1 MAKVI
6 EPPILMSR
14 ILAFVLAASIV
25 VLAALGFV
33 LYKMIPL
40 ERPEVFFL
48 INATRSVNVVIEPF
62 DANNANNTSIEN
74 YKRGFIREYIIA
86 RNELNA
92 NPIIT
97 RNNWN
102 NIVKPWSGNTVYKN
116 FTSTSLYRK
125 YMRNTQPQ
133 NVSCYV
139 DFSDPEHSDAIIKT
153 NRNDYTVY
161 FRWICKNIS
170 GQPTTKNYKIQIKI
184 QTDLDKRISG
194 TMENLEKLKINPLGI
209 QVTQYKI
216 QDDKDPLSSD
226 VIGK

>member
-14 ILAFVLAASIV
+14 ILAFVLAASVV

-48 INATRSVNVVIEPF
+48 INATRSVNVIIEPF
-62 DANNANNTSIEN
+62 NPDTINDAAIEN

-97 RNNWN
+97 RNNWK
-102 NIVKPWSGNTVYKN
+102 NIVKPWSSDTVYKN
-116 FTSTSLYRK
+116 FTSTKLYRN
-125 YMRNTQPQ
+125 YMRNTQTQ

-139 DFSDPEHSDAIIKT
+139 DFSDPEHTDSIIKT
-153 NRNDYTVY
+153 NHNDYIVY

-184 QTDLDKRISG
+184 QTDLDTRING
-194 TMENLEKLKINPLGI
+194 TLDNLEKLKTNPLGI
-209 QVTQYKI
+209 QVSQYKI

-226 VIGK
+226 MIGK